1 MIGKVSQQKEG
12 VTISSAYAQQDGFT
26 LLELLVA
33 ITLLSMLSVMMYGGL
48 QFGSRVWERRS
59 EAGGKQSS
67 VLTVQDVLRREISQ
81 AATLFYRDRRQQT
94 AVAFAG
100 SERELVFGGP
110 VPEALGEGGRHL
122 LKLHLERGESGE
134 NLVLAWK
141 AFVSESSELSFGEDA
156 ETEVLLDDV
165 VGLQISYFGR
175 LNQSTPARWSRQW
188 QNKTELPQL
197 VKIEVTFADEDPRVW
212 PELVTAVMTR
222 RFRR

>member
-1 MIGKVSQQKEG
+1 MRGRQG
-12 VTISSAYAQQDGFT
+12 GFT

-48 QFGSRVWERRS
+48 QFGARVWERQS
-59 EAGGKQSS
+59 EASGTQSE

-81 AATLFYRDRRQQT
+81 AVTLFYRDRRQQT

-100 SERELVFGGP
+100 AERELIFGGP

-122 LKLHLERGESGE
+122 IKLYLDQGDIGE
-134 NLVLAWK
+134 NLVLAWQPFI
-141 AFVSESSELSFGEDA
+141 AETASLNFEENA

-165 VGLQISYFGR
+165 AGMAFSYFGR
-175 LNQSTPARWSRQW
+175 PNPGAPARWSKQW
-188 QNKTELPQL
+188 QSRSELPDL
-197 VKIEVTFADEDPRVW
+197 VKIEVIFSDDDPRVW

-222 RFRR
+222 RLRR